1 MIRHSTDRQFSL
13 GAGCVR
19 LDGPADSK
27 IRLVCEGTLKRID
40 MRALA
45 DYFRNTADQFA
56 TGEFWG
62 KLMRAA
68 CMLCA
73 YTGDADLRRIVDD
86 SAADMMGIQRPDGC
100 LSTVPDALQPQGT
113 HGSDLWERKYA
124 LMGLLSYYELSG
136 SAAALDACVRL
147 VRYTNAQVG
156 DPTRTPITE
165 T

>member
-27 IRLVCEGTLKRID
+27 IRLVCG
-40 MRALA
+40 
-45 DYFRNTADQFA
+45 
-56 TGEFWG
+56 G

-147 VRYTNAQVG
+147 VRLYAITGLLSSCACSTLLS
-156 DPTRTPITE
+156 TRT
-165 T
+165 

>member
-40 MRALA
+40 MRVLA

-73 YTGDADLRRIVDD
+73 YTGDGDRTDVSPPFRMH
-86 SAADMMGIQRPDGC
+86 SSHR
-100 LSTVPDALQPQGT
+100 
-113 HGSDLWERKYA
+113 ERTA
-124 LMGLLSYYELSG
+124 PTCG
-136 SAAALDACVRL
+136 SASMH
-147 VRYTNAQVG
+147 
-156 DPTRTPITE
+156 
-165 T
+165 

>member
-56 TGEFWG
+56 
-62 KLMRAA
+62 
-68 CMLCA
+68 
-73 YTGDADLRRIVDD
+73 
-86 SAADMMGIQRPDGC
+86 S
-100 LSTVPDALQPQGT
+100 
-113 HGSDLWERKYA
+113 
-124 LMGLLSYYELSG
+124 
-136 SAAALDACVRL
+136 
-147 VRYTNAQVG
+147 
-156 DPTRTPITE
+156 
-165 T
+165 